1 MNTHTFELDITGMTC
16 ASCAARIEKK
26 LNRVESVHASVN
38 YATERASIVA
48 PEQVSAQELIQVVE
62 AAGYGA
68 SLPSEEP
75 QADANL
81 GSARLR
87 LIVAIVLSVPI
98 VAMAM
103 VPSWQFPGW
112 QWASLAGASVVV
124 WWCDWGFH
132 RAAALNLRHGTA
144 TMDTLVSMGTSAAY
158 LWSLYAL
165 LFGHAGTIGMRHEF
179 EFVLRRSDGLGNV
192 YFEAACGIITFLLI
206 GRYIEARSKHEAGSA
221 LRALLELGAKD
232 ALVLVDG
239 KEVRVPIGAVRI
251 GDQFVVLP
259 GEKVATDGVVVS
271 GASALDASLIT
282 GESLPVEVGAGDS
295 IIGGTINTTG
305 RLLARATAVGA
316 DTQLAHVARL
326 IEQAQTGKANVQRLA
341 DKVSG
346 VFVPVVIGIAAIT
359 LVGWLLAG
367 AGSGFAFTAAVA
379 VLIIACPCALGLAT
393 PTALLVGT
401 GRGAQ
406 LGILIRGPEALEAA
420 RDIDVILLDKT
431 GTVTTGEM
439 SVQNVA
445 AVGGR
450 DELLALTACVEANSE
465 HPIAKAIVRAAEGL
479 PSPGEVEGFESLPGR
494 GARAMLAGDEILV
507 GNARLMSGVEGF
519 AEEPVDLTVVHVA
532 RAGRYLGQIQVADA
546 VKPTSQAA
554 IAELKRLGLT
564 PVLLTGDRREV
575 ADRVAAAVGIDRI
588 VADALPA
595 DKVTEVES
603 WQRTHRVSMVG
614 DGVNDAAA
622 LAQADLGVAM
632 GSGTDVAMAASDI
645 TLMRPDLVL
654 AADAIRLSR
663 RTLAT
668 IKSNLFWA
676 FAYNTAAIPIAAL
689 GLLNPM
695 LAGAAMSFSS
705 VFVVLNSLRLRR
717 FQPTVLPDNAQ
728 GN

>member
-1 MNTHTFELDITGMTC
+1 MDTHTFELDITGMTC

-48 PEQVSAQELIQVVE
+48 SGPISAQDLISVVE

-68 SLPSEEP
+68 SLPREEP
-75 QADANL
+75 VGDAH
-81 GSARLR
+81 LR
-87 LIVAIVLSVPI
+87 TAKLRMIVAIVISAPVI
-98 VAMAM
+98 ATAM
-103 VPSWQFPGW
+103 VPAWQFPGW
-112 QWASLAGASVVV
+112 QWASLIGASVVV
-124 WWCDWGFH
+124 WWCGWGFH
-132 RAAALNLRHGTA
+132 RAAALNLRHGA
-144 TMDTLVSMGTSAAY
+144 AIMDTLVSMGTSAAY

-165 LFGHAGTIGMRHEF
+165 LFGHAGMIGMKHHF
-179 EFVLRRSDGLGNV
+179 EFVLRRSDALGNV

-206 GRYIEARSKHEAGSA
+206 GRYIEARSKDEAGSA

-232 ALVLVDG
+232 ALILTDG
-239 KEVRVPIGAVRI
+239 QEVRVPIGAVKI
-251 GDQFVVLP
+251 GDHFVIHP
-259 GEKVATDGVVVS
+259 GEKVATDGTVVA

-282 GESLPVEVGAGDS
+282 GESLPVEVRPGDH
-295 IIGGTINTTG
+295 IIGGTLNTTG
-305 RLLARATAVGA
+305 RLVARATAVGA

-326 IEQAQTGKANVQRLA
+326 IEQAQTGKAKVQRLA

-346 VFVPVVIGIAAIT
+346 IFVPLVIGIALLT
-359 LVGWLLAG
+359 LLAWVL
-367 AGSGFAFTAAVA
+367 AGSGVGFAFTAAVA

-406 LGILIRGPEALEAA
+406 LGIVIRGPEALEAA

-439 SVQNVA
+439 SVQAVT
-445 AVGGR
+445 AVG
-450 DELLALTACVEANSE
+450 DADDLLSLAASVESNSE

-479 PSPGEVEGFESLPGR
+479 PSPGPADDFENLPGQ
-494 GARAMLAGDEILV
+494 GARARVAGAEILV
-507 GNARLMSGVEGF
+507 GNAQLMADVEGF
-519 AEEPVDLTVVHVA
+519 AEEATDLTVVHISKD
-532 RAGRYLGQIQVADA
+532 GRYRGRIEVADS
-546 VKPTSQAA
+546 VKPSSREAVA
-554 IAELKRLGLT
+554 DFKRLGLS
-564 PVLLTGDRREV
+564 PVLLTGDRQEV
-575 ADRVAAAVGIDRI
+575 ADLVAAQVGIDQV
-588 VADALPA
+588 VASALPA
-595 DKVTEVES
+595 DKVAQVER
-603 WQRTHRVSMVG
+603 WQRTHRVAMVG

-622 LAQADLGVAM
+622 LAQADLGVSM
-632 GSGTDVAMAASDI
+632 GSGTDVAIAASDI
-645 TLMRPDLVL
+645 TLMRADLVL

-717 FQPTVLPDNAQ
+717 FQPATATAPGHQN
-728 GN
+728 